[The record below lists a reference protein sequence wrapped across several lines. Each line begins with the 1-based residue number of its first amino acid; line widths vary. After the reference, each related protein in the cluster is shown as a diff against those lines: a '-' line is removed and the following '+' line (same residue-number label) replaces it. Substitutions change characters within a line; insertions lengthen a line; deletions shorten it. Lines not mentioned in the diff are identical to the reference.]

1 MIVAIQGKQ
10 LIPII
15 IRYHVLYLFP
25 YIFLCIDEV
34 LRDMIVM
41 MTEEGLHLLV
51 TMTGEDPTG
60 MTVEVTGMITIEDG
74 GEDRVVTMIVEEA
87 LDMIEDKSIYF
98 SAKLLVTCFT
108 FIL

>member
-10 LIPII
+10 LL
-15 IRYHVLYLFP
+15 IRYYVLYLFP
-25 YIFLCIDEV
+25 YIFLCIGAV
-34 LRDMIVM
+34 LLDMIGM

-60 MTVEVTGMITIEDG
+60 TTVEVTGMITIEG
-74 GEDRVVTMIVEEA
+74 GEEDRVVTMIVEEA

-98 SAKLLVTCFT
+98 LAKLLVTCFT